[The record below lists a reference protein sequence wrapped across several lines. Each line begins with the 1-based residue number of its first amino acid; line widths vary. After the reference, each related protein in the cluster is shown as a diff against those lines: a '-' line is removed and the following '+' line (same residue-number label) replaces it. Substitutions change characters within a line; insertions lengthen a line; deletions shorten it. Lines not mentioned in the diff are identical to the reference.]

1 MQRRKVLEI
10 PVFRQSW
17 AVSPLLH
24 TFFFHIPS
32 FWSKLFLVSSV
43 CFDGKS
49 NIDIP
54 FLRVTR
60 SLHVASSRDFF
71 DLVFLKQRKIFTISN
86 LKYLPGLCGRGGPC
100 IPPFYNIPGRSFGH
114 PLGFC
119 LFVFYSLSCIRYFL
133 FVLFLR
139 LIMGSLTFI
148 KISWDFKHSWNV
160 WFKNALWLCTDTK
173 ASYWLAR
180 TRAQADQTVRIS
192 LKAAFAIIYSN
203 MDK

>member
-1 MQRRKVLEI
+1 MSS
-10 PVFRQSW
+10 F
-17 AVSPLLH
+17 SPSPCFLFSH
-24 TFFFHIPS
+24 PII
-32 FWSKLFLVSSV
+32 WSKLILVSSV

-54 FLRVTR
+54 LLRVTR
-60 SLHVASSRDFF
+60 SLHVASSRAFF

-86 LKYLPGLCGRGGPC
+86 LKYLPGLCGRGDPC

-119 LFVFYSLSCIRYFL
+119 LFVFYSLSCIRVF
-133 FVLFLR
+133 FVVFFCFLR

-148 KISWDFKHSWNV
+148 NISWDFKHSWNV

-173 ASYWLAR
+173 ASY
-180 TRAQADQTVRIS
+180 
-192 LKAAFAIIYSN
+192 
-203 MDK
+203 